1 PKTEFTED
9 EDGNVF
15 ETRILTDR
23 FVPRIRAW
31 DMTPGSTYLGYALT
45 ISSDATTPDAHETT
59 SNSEARSHDALF
71 EL

>member
-1 PKTEFTED
+1 ALTEFTED

-31 DMTPGSTYLGYALT
+31 DLTPGSSHLGCALT
-45 ISSDATTPDAHETT
+45 ISS
-59 SNSEARSHDALF
+59 
-71 EL
+71 